1 MFKHAKEK
9 TGEALDDFRETT
21 KTALQKASEKTGET
35 ARNINRNLHEFADA
49 AKEKLEAAGNKFK
62 RFVGTKADAE
72 EHGLEIDN
80 EYIVNGY
87 RVHHGTYC
95 RAFKSICSCHNET
108 TNVWSH
114 LGGAVFFLI
123 MLCGLMIWVV
133 PGQFS
138 YNKVLV

>member
-1 MFKHAKEK
+1 
-9 TGEALDDFRETT
+9 LRETT
-21 KTALQKASEKTGET
+21 KTALHRASEKTGET
-35 ARNINRNLHEFADA
+35 VRNINQNLHEF
-49 AKEKLEAAGNKFK
+49 EAAGKKLK